1 MPAKQSILHRLG
13 CGRHDPMLIAL
24 DENAAYL
31 TAPLRNNGYSVIS
44 ITEDFSGIE
53 DEAVLD
59 YAFERQALLITED
72 KRFGEMIFRDGLR
85 TRGVVLIRFP
95 DLFPTMVSD
104 YVLDVLNTY
113 GTNLFG
119 MFTVISS
126 SSFRMHA
133 LRD

>member
-1 MPAKQSILHRLG
+1 
-13 CGRHDPMLIAL
+13 MLIAL

>member
-1 MPAKQSILHRLG
+1 
-13 CGRHDPMLIAL
+13 MLIAL

-44 ITEDFSGIE
+44 ITEDFSGID

-59 YAFERQALLITED
+59 YAFEKQALLITED
-72 KRFGEMIFRDGLR
+72 KRFGEMVFRDGLR
-85 TRGVVLIRFP
+85 TEGILLIRFP
-95 DLFPTMVSD
+95 DIFPRMVSS
-104 YVLDVLNTY
+104 YVLNVLDTY
-113 GTNLFG
+113 GINLFG
-119 MFTVISS
+119 KFSVISS